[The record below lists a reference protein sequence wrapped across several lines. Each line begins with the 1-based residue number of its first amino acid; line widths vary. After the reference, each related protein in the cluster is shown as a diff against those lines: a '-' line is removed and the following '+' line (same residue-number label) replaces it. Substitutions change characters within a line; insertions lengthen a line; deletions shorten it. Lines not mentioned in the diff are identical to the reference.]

1 MSDLSHGSPPE
12 QYEPVGRPRRDWLA
26 NALIPALAALA
37 GALIGAVAS
46 VFITIYQLN
55 ANQHQAVDNFL
66 RSQRQ
71 SQYAIFLADSNELW
85 HSTALAVLNNV
96 QNNSSVNLLIRKVTS
111 DYYDVAILG
120 PTNVA
125 VDSYRISVD
134 ASCIGEDKHI
144 GTYGYRCGYTPIEDL
159 NKLASD
165 LANARRDMTQVISSN

>member
-1 MSDLSHGSPPE
+1 MSDLSHGSPPG
-12 QYEPVGRPRRDWLA
+12 QSEPAGRSRRDWLA

-66 RSQRQ
+66 RSQRE
-71 SQYAIFLADSNELW
+71 SLYATVLDDSNELRN
-85 HSTALAVLNNV
+85 STALAVYNNV
-96 QNNSSVNLLIRKVTS
+96 QNNSSINSLITKVTS

-120 PTNVA
+120 PSNVA
-125 VDSYRISVD
+125 FDSYRIFVD

-144 GTYGYRCGYTPIEDL
+144 GTYGYKCGYTLIEDL

-165 LANARRDMTQVISSN
+165 LGNANRDMTQVISNN